1 MTVAHVERFE
11 PQDQSLYMRIVL
23 FIAQAAN
30 VRTLGKIGNRLDELV
45 STDQITA
52 DEWSQL
58 TDRLNER
65 HKEIEPVEEVAS

>member
-1 MTVAHVERFE
+1 M
-11 PQDQSLYMRIVL
+11 